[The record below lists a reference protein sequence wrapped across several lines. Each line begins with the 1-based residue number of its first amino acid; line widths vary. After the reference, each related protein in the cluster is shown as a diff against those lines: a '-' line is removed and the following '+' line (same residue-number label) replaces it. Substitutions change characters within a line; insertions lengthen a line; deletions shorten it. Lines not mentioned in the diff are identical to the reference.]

1 MFEKV
6 KASKRPEPVPAHR
19 EKQLTDLSWEADVVL
34 NARKS
39 KTIAWRVAGA
49 AVAVGLA
56 QAAALVMLVPLHSVV
71 PMVVMVDKL
80 TGESQVVPSAQ
91 EYVTT
96 SSLSDKHW
104 IQSFLIA
111 RERYVYRFIQF
122 DYDTVKRLAGNQTWS
137 NYTPLFEGSESLDK
151 KLRDDVEIIPTVLS
165 ITLNGSGMATVR
177 YELRTKDYRTT
188 APPVVTRRVATLRY
202 EYQSRNLTVEK
213 DAIANPLGFTVTA
226 YQTDP
231 ELGGEAKEVKR

>member
-1 MFEKV
+1 MFDKA
-6 KASKRPEPVPAHR
+6 KASTGSDSVLKHR
-19 EKQLTDLSWEADVVL
+19 DKQLTDLSWEADVVL

-39 KTIAWRVAGA
+39 KAIAWRIAGA
-49 AVAVGLA
+49 AAAVGLV

-71 PMVVMVDKL
+71 PVVVMVDKL
-80 TGESQVVPSAQ
+80 TGEAQVVPSGQ

-96 SSLSDKHW
+96 SNLSDKHW
-104 IQSFLIA
+104 IQNFLVA

-122 DYDTVKRLAGNQTWS
+122 DYDTVKKLAGNQTWS
-137 NYTPLFEGSESLDK
+137 NYTPLFEGNEALDR
-151 KLRDDVEIIPTVLS
+151 KLKDDVEIIPTVLS
-165 ITLNGSGMATVR
+165 ITLTGNGMATVR
-177 YELRTKDYRTT
+177 YELKTKDYRTT

-202 EYQSRNLTVEK
+202 EYQARNLTLEK

-231 ELGGEAKEVKR
+231 ELGGDAKEVKR